1 MVALNLSFKGLEGP
15 CLAVHGEHDLV
26 HGSTFRA
33 CFFIHYALL
42 VVLGILNV
50 ELMMMGLNHIS
61 L

>member
-1 MVALNLSFKGLEGP
+1 MVALNLSSEGLEGP
-15 CLAVHGEHDLV
+15 CLAVHGKHDLFC
-26 HGSTFRA
+26 STFRA